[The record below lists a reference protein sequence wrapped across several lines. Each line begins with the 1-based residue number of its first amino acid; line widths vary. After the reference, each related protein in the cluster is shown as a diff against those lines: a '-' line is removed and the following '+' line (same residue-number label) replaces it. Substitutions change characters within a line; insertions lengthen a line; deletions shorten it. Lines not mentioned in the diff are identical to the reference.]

1 MSPTETFVDAL
12 AGGHAEWRSAI
23 RAGAVIFV
31 TALTAAAAQISVP
44 LPFTAVPFTFQ
55 PMVVLLGG
63 LALGSTLGMTS
74 QVLYLFAGI
83 VGLPVFAASA
93 TLPPGALRLLGPTGG
108 YLMAYPF
115 AALLTGYLSQR
126 GVDRRYAT
134 AAIVEAV
141 AAAVADLEIP
151 LLVVDPVM
159 IAKSGDALV
168 DDEAVA
174 TIRTELLR
182 HARVVTP
189 NIPEAE
195 VLSGMT
201 IRSDEDRRR
210 AARSIAALGP
220 AAVILKGGH
229 YPSSDIVDLLYDGE
243 RFRDFRS
250 ERIAGTSTH
259 GTGCTFAAALAA
271 RLALGDLLEDAVPK
285 VQQYV
290 AGAIR
295 NAPGLGR
302 GHGPMNHFWSVY

>member
-126 GVDRRYAT
+126 GFDRRYAT
-134 AAIVEAV
+134 AV
-141 AAAVADLEIP
+141 AAMVAGLALVYGSGATWLAISTSMEASAAFAAGVAPFIVADVLK
-151 LLVVDPVM
+151 LL
-159 IAKSGDALV
+159 
-168 DDEAVA
+168 
-174 TIRTELLR
+174 
-182 HARVVTP
+182 
-189 NIPEAE
+189 
-195 VLSGMT
+195 
-201 IRSDEDRRR
+201 
-210 AARSIAALGP
+210 
-220 AAVILKGGH
+220 
-229 YPSSDIVDLLYDGE
+229 
-243 RFRDFRS
+243 
-250 ERIAGTSTH
+250 
-259 GTGCTFAAALAA
+259 AAAGILPAFWK
-271 RLALGDLLEDAVPK
+271 L
-285 VQQYV
+285 
-290 AGAIR
+290 
-295 NAPGLGR
+295 LGR
-302 GHGPMNHFWSVY
+302 AG